1 MKKLSIGIFAH
12 VDAGK
17 TTLTGIK
24 TMLLSNKFPRE
35 SENPWSQSKEKKE
48 FTECAWKMGYTDAQI
63 GTINR
68 LIDGVD

>member
-24 TMLLSNKFPRE
+24 TMKKK
-35 SENPWSQSKEKKE
+35 SQSETDTYKEVIKS
-48 FTECAWKMGYTDAQI
+48 
-63 GTINR
+63 
-68 LIDGVD
+68 LISE